1 MARRKADW
9 SIIDA
14 QMKARDSQDRQGRF
28 SAPYGQS
35 PDRLRERTGS
45 AYSEKTYSQ
54 VDAPTSPGIRRPE
67 HRGGWGN
74 VNIEREYTIP
84 RRRASRE
91 ATRSG
96 SGTRPAS
103 TQASYREAD
112 RSGIRAARDSRI
124 ARTQRE
130 QKAYNTRETY
140 RAADAGI
147 MRVQE
152 EASHR
157 AVEQRLAATRQQ
169 RQDYRTYGAADEG
182 MNLSGL
188 IQEDRI
194 SSRKRDSTIQAYHA
208 ADSAPLKD
216 YKPRGKVVTDKKTN
230 IQAFY

>member
-9 SIIDA
+9 SLIDA
-14 QMKARDSQDRQGRF
+14 QMKSRDSQDRKGRF

-45 AYSEKTYSQ
+45 TYSEKTYSQ

-67 HRGGWGN
+67 HGGGWGN

-84 RRRASRE
+84 RRRAHRD

-103 TQASYREAD
+103 TQAAYREAD
-112 RSGIRAARDSRI
+112 RSGIEAARDNRI
-124 ARTQRE
+124 ARYGRE
-130 QKAYNTRETY
+130 EKAYNTRETY
-140 RAADAGI
+140 RAADAG
-147 MRVQE
+147 MGRHAE
-152 EASHR
+152 ETSHR
-157 AVEQRLAATRQQ
+157 AFDRRQAASRQQ
-169 RQDYRTYGAADEG
+169 RQDQRAYGAADEG

-194 SSRKRDSTIQAYHA
+194 SSRKRNSTIQAYHA

-216 YKPRGKVVTDKKTN
+216 YKPRGKSIVDKKTN

>member
-9 SIIDA
+9 SLIDA

-28 SAPYGQS
+28 PSPYGQS

-45 AYSEKTYSQ
+45 AYGEMTYGQ
-54 VDAPTSPGIRRPE
+54 VDAPTSRTIRPE
-67 HRGGWGN
+67 HRGGRGN

-84 RRRASRE
+84 RRRAYRE

-112 RSGIRAARDSRI
+112 RSGIRAARNSRI
-124 ARTQRE
+124 ARAQRE

-147 MRVQE
+147 MHTQE

-157 AVEQRLAATRQQ
+157 AVEQRMAASRQQ
-169 RQDYRTYGAADEG
+169 RQDYRAYGAADEG

-216 YKPRGKVVTDKKTN
+216 YKPRGKTVRNKN